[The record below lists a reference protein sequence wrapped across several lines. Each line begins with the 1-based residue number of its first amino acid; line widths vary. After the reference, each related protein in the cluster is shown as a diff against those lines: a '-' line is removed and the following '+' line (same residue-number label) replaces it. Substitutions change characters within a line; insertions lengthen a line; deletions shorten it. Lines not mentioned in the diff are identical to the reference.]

1 MRQTTRSDE
10 GKCDEPRR
18 RWREALLVLSCL
30 RREADL
36 LVLAA
41 LLAMLGTL
49 TVQAVQERGR
59 VLARGERLPYC
70 GPGDV
75 PAFAFGFAALSDLLG
90 QRMGRPLECE
100 HPDIATG
107 DLFQKTTTGLA
118 VYRWCTNLP
127 MFVSGAEHW
136 ALTADGPLYWTGP
149 SADPPGQLPVVQP
162 STLRRPCAPGR

>member
-1 MRQTTRSDE
+1 V
-10 GKCDEPRR
+10 
-18 RWREALLVLSCL
+18 LLVLGFL
-30 RREADL
+30 KREVDL
-36 LVLAA
+36 LVLTA

-49 TVQAVQERGR
+49 TVQAVQERGW

-107 DLFQKTTTGLA
+107 DLLQKTTTGLA
-118 VYRWCTNLP
+118 VYRWCTNTP
-127 MFVSGAEHW
+127 VFASGAEYW
-136 ALTADGPLYWTGP
+136 ALTVNGPLHWTGP
-149 SADPPGQLPVVQP
+149 SADPPSQLPVVQL